1 MLQDLLDETK
11 VKMEKTIKAL
21 RDELAHIRTGRASS
35 SLVDRI
41 KISYYGTLTPLKQIA
56 NISIPESNLIVIQP
70 WDKNAIDP
78 IVKAIQA
85 SELGLPP
92 QSDGNVI
99 RIAIPALSEE
109 RRQGLTKLV
118 GKVAEEGKISI
129 RNIRRDAID
138 TIKKLQNDGDIPED
152 RAKKGVDE
160 VQKITD
166 KATERIDELKKRKE
180 EEVLSL

>member
-1 MLQDLLDETK
+1 MVEDILKDADERMNKAVEAIARDLGRL
-11 VKMEKTIKAL
+11 
-21 RDELAHIRTGRASS
+21 RTGKATHA
-35 SLVDRI
+35 LLEGIKVD
-41 KISYYGTLTPLKQIA
+41 YYGTELPINQVASIA
-56 NISIPESNLIVIQP
+56 IPEARLLVIQP

>member
-1 MLQDLLDETK
+1 MVEDILKDADERMNKAVEAIARDLGRL
-11 VKMEKTIKAL
+11 
-21 RDELAHIRTGRASS
+21 RTGKATHA
-35 SLVDRI
+35 LLEGIKVD
-41 KISYYGTLTPLKQIA
+41 YYGTEMPINQVASIA
-56 NISIPESNLIVIQP
+56 IPEARLLVIQP